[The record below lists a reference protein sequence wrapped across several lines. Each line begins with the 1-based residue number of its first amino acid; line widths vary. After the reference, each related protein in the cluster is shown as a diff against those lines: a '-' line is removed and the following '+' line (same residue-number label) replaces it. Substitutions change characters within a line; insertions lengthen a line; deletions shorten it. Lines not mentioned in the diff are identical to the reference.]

1 MIRKSIVLTLIS
13 LKLKTSVVNVEFT
26 TDGLFLTL
34 GNIMPPLRDIGFVL
48 LLDVVADAVTLML
61 LCVVDVEDDD
71 DDDDVVGTLL
81 PVVGE

>member
-1 MIRKSIVLTLIS
+1 MEPVDSKIVLTLIS

-48 LLDVVADAVTLML
+48 LLDVVADAVTFML
-61 LCVVDVEDDD
+61 LCVVDVD